1 MYFYDVF
8 DTPVG
13 FLTVIADENNLLEIK
28 FAHSN
33 CNKNPNRIT
42 SLAKTELYEYFEGKM
57 KDFTVPYKLTG
68 TEFQKKVW
76 NELLKIPYGSVCT
89 YGDIAARIGNKNAA
103 RAVGGANNKNKIPI
117 IIPCHRVVSSADI
130 GGFAVGVETKEILL
144 NIEKNNSGPA

>member
-1 MYFYDVF
+1 MLFFDIF

-28 FAHSN
+28 FTQSN
-33 CNKNPNRIT
+33 CNINPNRIT
-42 SLAKTELYEYFEGKM
+42 ELAKTELYEYFVGTRKE
-57 KDFTVPYKLTG
+57 FTVPFNLIG

-117 IIPCHRVVSSADI
+117 IIPCHRVVSSVDT
-130 GGFAVGVETKEILL
+130 GGFAAGVGIKEILL
-144 NIEKNNSGPA
+144 NIEKYNSGSI